1 MLLYKGEDT
10 LFTSLGASI
19 EGMTQA
25 AQFYNGLQTPGKRVA
40 QIFLPY
46 FFQMPLYSPPD
57 NHPHTLPLPSDALT
71 LLGFGLV
78 EFVGM
83 L

>member
-1 MLLYKGEDT
+1 MLLYKGENT
-10 LFTSLGASI
+10 LFTGHGASI
-19 EGMTQA
+19 EGMIQTP
-25 AQFYNGLQTPGKRVA
+25 QFYNGQEMLSKRAA
-40 QIFLPY
+40 QIFLSY
-46 FFQMPLYSPPD
+46 FFQMSLYSPPD

>member
-10 LFTSLGASI
+10 LFTGHGASI
-19 EGMTQA
+19 EGMIQA
-25 AQFYNGLQTPGKRVA
+25 AQFYNGLQAPSKRTTR
-40 QIFLPY
+40 IFLSY
-46 FFQMPLYSPPD
+46 FFQMSLYSPPD
-57 NHPHTLPLPSDALT
+57 NYPHTLPLPSDALT

-78 EFVGM
+78 EFVGV